1 MITDLYPEVLATAL
15 LFLGLW
21 LLSPLLDWTR
31 GWLRMLLVLFFA
43 AMNARYLIWRFQS
56 TMTPL
61 TLDPQA
67 LWYWI
72 FAGLELVTSISLT
85 WHFFVLVKPSD
96 RTAEADAAQAALA
109 TTPKPPGVDV
119 FIPTHNE
126 PEDVLKRT
134 IRAAQALD
142 YPDFEVWVLDDG
154 NRSWLRDYCEAHSVS
169 YLVRPDRRG
178 FKAGNLNHALAKT
191 VRPVIAVVDADFA
204 LDPRFLSRT
213 VGLLADPGIGIVQTP
228 QHFTNPDAIQ
238 YNLGGE
244 RAWPEGQCM
253 FSEVLQSGRDTW
265 DNAFCYGTCFVAK
278 RACLDQVGGF
288 PEATICEDIHTS
300 YVLLSQ
306 GHKTRFLNETL
317 GHGLATQDIVEF
329 VRQRT
334 RWCIGT
340 LQCLFAEGGVL
351 RAKRISLLDRLFFLD
366 PVLHHFGALWTFC
379 LLISPALY
387 WWFGLVPFKTDFGH
401 LLVVFAPRM
410 LLTVFGLYWL
420 SGRRTIPFVSELS
433 RAVGIFHIVP
443 AIFRVFANPF
453 RQTFSTTRK
462 TSGSTETEIRWSLMR
477 PHLLLL
483 AITLGGM
490 LYQAII
496 GQGVGLFMRENVGLM
511 ISLTL
516 YVTWLLF
523 FCCLLCVQRPIPGGM
538 LRSVPG
544 ARVGS
549 MRRTAGS
556 LLGGILQW
564 K

>member
-1 MITDLYPEVLATAL
+1 MITDLYPEVLATAI
-15 LFLGLW
+15 LFIGLW
-21 LLSPLLDWTR
+21 LLSPLLDWSR
-31 GWLRMLLVLFFA
+31 GWLRMILVLFYV
-43 AMNARYLIWRFQS
+43 AMNVRYLIWRFQS

-67 LWYWI
+67 LWAWF
-72 FAGLELVTSISLT
+72 FAGLELVSSISLM
-85 WHFFVLVKPSD
+85 WHFLVLVKPSD
-96 RTAEADAAQAALA
+96 RTEEADAAQSTLE
-109 TTPKPPGVDV
+109 KSEKYPGVDV
-119 FIPTHNE
+119 LIPTHNE

-134 IRAAQALD
+134 IEAARALD

-154 NRSWLRDYCEAHSVS
+154 NRPWLRDYCDERSVS

-191 VRPVIAVVDADFA
+191 RRPVISVVDADFA
-204 LDPRFLSRT
+204 LEPHFLRRT
-213 VGLLADPGIGIVQTP
+213 VGLLADPTIGIVQTP
-228 QHFTNPDAIQ
+228 QYFTNPDAIQ

-244 RAWPEGQCM
+244 RAWTEGQCM

-278 RACLDQVGGF
+278 RSCIEQAGGF
-288 PEATICEDIHTS
+288 PEHTICEDIHTS

-306 GHKTRFLNETL
+306 GHKTRFLNEGL
-317 GHGLATQDIVEF
+317 GRGLATQDIVEF

-334 RWCIGT
+334 RWCVGT
-340 LQCLFAEGGVL
+340 LQCFFAEGGVL

-366 PVLHHFGALWTFC
+366 PVLHHVGALWTFC

-420 SGRRTIPFVSELS
+420 SGRRTIPFVSELP
-433 RAVGIFHIVP
+433 RVVGIFHLVP
-443 AIFRVFANPF
+443 AIFKVLANPF
-453 RQTFSTTRK
+453 RQTFTTTRK
-462 TSGSTETEIRWSLMR
+462 TSGSVETEIRWSLMR
-477 PHLLLL
+477 PHLVLL
-483 AITLGGM
+483 AITLGGV
-490 LYQAII
+490 AFRA
-496 GQGVGLFMRENVGLM
+496 GWEGVAGLFMRENVGLM

-516 YVTWLLF
+516 YVVWLLF

-538 LRSVPG
+538 LNSVPG
-544 ARVGS
+544 ARHGS
-549 MRRTAGS
+549 MRRTVGS

-564 K
+564 R

>member
-1 MITDLYPEVLATAL
+1 MITDLYPEVLATAI
-15 LFLGLW
+15 LFVGLW
-21 LLSPLLDWTR
+21 LLSPLLDWSR
-31 GWLRMLLVLFFA
+31 GWLRMTLVLFYT
-43 AMNARYLIWRFQS
+43 AMNVRYLIWRFQS

-61 TLDPQA
+61 TLEPQA
-67 LWYWI
+67 LWAWL
-72 FAGLELVTSISLT
+72 FAGLELVSSLSLI
-85 WHFFVLVKPSD
+85 WHFLVLVKPSD
-96 RTAEADAAQAALA
+96 RSVEANTAQTTLAASK
-109 TTPKPPGVDV
+109 TYPGVDV
-119 FIPTHNE
+119 LIPTHNE

-134 IRAAQALD
+134 IEAARELD

-154 NRSWLRDYCEAHSVS
+154 NRPWLRDYCEERSVS

-191 VRPVIAVVDADFA
+191 RRPVLSVVDADFK
-204 LDPRFLSRT
+204 LEPHFLRRT
-213 VGLLADPGIGIVQTP
+213 VGLLADPTIGIVQTP

-253 FSEVLQSGRDTW
+253 FSEVMQSGRDTW

-278 RACLDQVGGF
+278 RSCLEQVGGF
-288 PEATICEDIHTS
+288 PENTICEDIHTS
-300 YVLLSQ
+300 YVLLSH
-306 GHKTRFLNETL
+306 GYKTRFLNETL
-317 GHGLATQDIVEF
+317 GYGLATQDIVEF

-334 RWCIGT
+334 RWCVGT

-379 LLISPALY
+379 LLICPALY

-433 RAVGIFHIVP
+433 RVVGIFHLVP
-443 AIFRVFANPF
+443 AIFKVLANPF
-453 RQTFSTTRK
+453 QQTFTTTRK

-477 PHLLLL
+477 PHLILLGL
-483 AITLGGM
+483 TLGG
-490 LYQAII
+490 
-496 GQGVGLFMRENVGLM
+496 VGFRAVLEGGAGLLMRENVGLM

-516 YVTWLLF
+516 YVVWLLF
-523 FCCLLCVQRPIPGGM
+523 FCCILCIQRPIPGGM
-538 LRSVPG
+538 LKSVPG
-544 ARVGS
+544 ARRGS
-549 MRRTAGS
+549 IRRTVGS